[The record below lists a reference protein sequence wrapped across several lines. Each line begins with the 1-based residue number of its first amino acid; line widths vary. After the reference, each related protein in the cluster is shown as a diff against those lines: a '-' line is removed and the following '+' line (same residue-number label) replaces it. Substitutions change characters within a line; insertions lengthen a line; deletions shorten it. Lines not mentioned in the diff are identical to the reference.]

1 MVYEERT
8 MKSEKLYEGK
18 ILSLRVDT
26 VEIPNKMYSKREII
40 EHPGSVAIVTIV
52 DEDKLVLVKQY
63 RKAVEDFILEI
74 PAGKIE
80 VNEEP
85 KETAIRELKEE
96 TGYEASNMEYML
108 EFYSSP
114 GYCDEIIYIFLTD
127 DITLE
132 EQELDE
138 NENIEVQT
146 LQIDEVMKMIKL
158 GKILDGKTIV
168 GANIAK
174 EYINSKKVGKKG

>member
-85 KETAIRELKEE
+85 KEKKP
-96 TGYEASNMEYML
+96 
-108 EFYSSP
+108 SSRHWLP
-114 GYCDEIIYIFLTD
+114 SS
-127 DITLE
+127 
-132 EQELDE
+132 
-138 NENIEVQT
+138 
-146 LQIDEVMKMIKL
+146 
-158 GKILDGKTIV
+158 
-168 GANIAK
+168 AK
-174 EYINSKKVGKKG
+174 SSRKRKSKAGPKP

>member
-1 MVYEERT
+1 
-8 MKSEKLYEGK
+8 
-18 ILSLRVDT
+18 
-26 VEIPNKMYSKREII
+26 
-40 EHPGSVAIVTIV
+40 
-52 DEDKLVLVKQY
+52 
-63 RKAVEDFILEI
+63 LEI

-127 DITLE
+127 DVTLK

-138 NENIEVQT
+138 NENIEVQAV
-146 LQIDEVMKMIKL
+146 QIDEVMKMIKL

-174 EYINSKKVGKKG
+174 EYINSKKGR